1 MNFLTPM
8 SENLLLLS
16 EDFRGG
22 MARGLEPDSG
32 FVSCVCVCVCE
43 KKPRYGSER
52 HRRCNKKRERELAT
66 VTR

>member
-8 SENLLLLS
+8 SANLLLLS

-32 FVSCVCVCVCE
+32 FVSCVCVCVR
-43 KKPRYGSER
+43 KNRDTDQNVIVDVTKSA
-52 HRRCNKKRERELAT
+52 RENWRQ
-66 VTR
+66 

>member
-32 FVSCVCVCVCE
+32 FVSCVCVCVRKNRDTDQNVIVDVTKSARE
-43 KKPRYGSER
+43 KCR
-52 HRRCNKKRERELAT
+52 
-66 VTR
+66 

>member
-32 FVSCVCVCVCE
+32 FVSCVCVCVR
-43 KKPRYGSER
+43 KNRDTDQKVIVDVTKSA
-52 HRRCNKKRERELAT
+52 RENWRQ
-66 VTR
+66 

>member
-32 FVSCVCVCVCE
+32 FVSCACVCDDCVRKNRDTDQNVSVDVTKGARE
-43 KKPRYGSER
+43 KCRQ
-52 HRRCNKKRERELAT
+52 
-66 VTR
+66 

>member
-32 FVSCVCVCVCE
+32 FVSCVCVCVRKNRDTDQNVIVDVTKSARE
-43 KKPRYGSER
+43 KCRQ
-52 HRRCNKKRERELAT
+52 
-66 VTR
+66 

>member
-8 SENLLLLS
+8 SANLLLLS

-32 FVSCVCVCVCE
+32 FVSCVCDDCVRKNRDTDQNVIVDVTKSARE
-43 KKPRYGSER
+43 K
-52 HRRCNKKRERELAT
+52 
-66 VTR
+66 

>member
-32 FVSCVCVCVCE
+32 FVSCVCVCVRKNRDTDQNVIVDVTKSARE
-43 KKPRYGSER
+43 KWRQ
-52 HRRCNKKRERELAT
+52 
-66 VTR
+66 

>member
-32 FVSCVCVCVCE
+32 FVSCVCVVCVC
-43 KKPRYGSER
+43 
-52 HRRCNKKRERELAT
+52 
-66 VTR
+66 VW

>member
-32 FVSCVCVCVCE
+32 FVSCACVCVCE
-43 KKPRYGSER
+43 KTAIRIRTSSSM
-52 HRRCNKKRERELAT
+52 
-66 VTR
+66 

>member
-32 FVSCVCVCVCE
+32 FVSCCFLE
-43 KKPRYGSER
+43 FE
-52 HRRCNKKRERELAT
+52 RERE
-66 VTR
+66 RERENESE

>member
-32 FVSCVCVCVCE
+32 FVSCVCVRKNRDTDQNVIVDVT
-43 KKPRYGSER
+43 KSA
-52 HRRCNKKRERELAT
+52 RENWRQ
-66 VTR
+66 